1 MTGIILTARPRKGRE
16 MGGGKK
22 GCLLVLVIVGVV
34 GFFLYPFIQ
43 ETRSHVLTLDE
54 QVKAAWAQ
62 VENQLQSRMDLIPNY
77 VETVKAYAPQEQT
90 VYGAVTQLHV
100 KAAVTMLRPQKIA
113 INSELTAA
121 LDRLSAVAERY
132 PELTRDQTFIALQ
145 GKLAD
150 IKNRIAE
157 ARVRYNEAATQYNT
171 YRQGFPI
178 VIVATFSGF
187 PQAPLYEAEVS
198 GDPPGL
204 PRSGAEPPAPLSGT
218 Q

>member
-1 MTGIILTARPRKGRE
+1 MA
-16 MGGGKK
+16 GGKK
-22 GCLLVLVIVGVV
+22 GCLLVLVIIVV
-34 GFFLYPFIQ
+34 AGLFLLYPSIQ
-43 ETRSHVLTLDE
+43 RTRSQLLALDE

-100 KAAVTMLRPQKIA
+100 KAAVTMMRPQKIA
-113 INSELTAA
+113 INNDLTAA
-121 LDRLSAVAERY
+121 LDRLSMVAERY
-132 PELTRDQTFIALQ
+132 PDLKVDQTFINLQ
-145 GKLAD
+145 TRLAD

-157 ARVRYNEAATQYNT
+157 ACTRYNEAAGEYNT
-171 YRQGFPI
+171 YSQGFPT

-187 PQAPLYEAEVS
+187 TRAPLYEAPEAAQ
-198 GDPPGL
+198 GQGQPG
-204 PRSGAEPPAPLSGT
+204 PGAEPSLPLPGT